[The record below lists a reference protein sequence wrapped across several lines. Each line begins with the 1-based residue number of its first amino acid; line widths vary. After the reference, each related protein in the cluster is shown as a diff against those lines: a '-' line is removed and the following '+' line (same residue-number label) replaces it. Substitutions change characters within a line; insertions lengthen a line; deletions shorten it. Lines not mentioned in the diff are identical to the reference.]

1 MQNHKYSFIFN
12 IIQEFIQGFI
22 FRKGLVNLEGCIIQS
37 VMLFHGGLLSRG
49 SFCTEERPGFQRI
62 SSYESSNENDENSKR
77 MMEWL
82 DEFNMSANIDLHTAP
97 GSQNGFDNSGR
108 TGQVGRSKLH
118 IRLIAETMKDWL
130 NKIYFKRKQ
139 FTHSVL

>member
-1 MQNHKYSFIFN
+1 MTLPPLAVDTVTGLIQGMKGMKKHKYSFIFN

-22 FRKGLVNLEGCIIQS
+22 FRKGLVNLEGCIIQG

-82 DEFNMSANIDLHTAP
+82 DE
-97 GSQNGFDNSGR
+97 
-108 TGQVGRSKLH
+108 
-118 IRLIAETMKDWL
+118 LI
-130 NKIYFKRKQ
+130 
-139 FTHSVL
+139 